1 MSDSLWPHGL
11 QHTRLPCS
19 SLSPGVCS
27 NSCPLSQ
34 WCHPNI
40 SSSVAPFSFCPQSF
54 PASRSF
60 PISQLFTSGG
70 PSIWSFSISPSN
82 EYSRL
87 ISFRIDWF
95 DLLGVQ
101 GTLNNFPWDM
111 SKFFIRLYITQ
122 PQLLISYHPFFS
134 PEALSCLQLQPHCAL
149 YHLYSLPLVTLL
161 LEQLP
166 PLTIS
171 HLLLHCPNATQY
183 LRPSTDIISWRGFA
197 RSPSHQPGTG
207 AFTLHPQPCLATPT
221 VTAT

>member
-34 WCHPNI
+34 WHHPNI

-60 PISQLFTSGG
+60 PKSQLFTSGG
-70 PSIWSFSISPSN
+70 PSIWSFSISPFN

-95 DLLGVQ
+95 YLLAVQ

-134 PEALSCLQLQPHCAL
+134 PAALSCAM
-149 YHLYSLPLVTLL
+149 YYLYSLPLVTLL
-161 LEQLP
+161 PEQLP

-183 LRPSTDIISWRGFA
+183 LRPSTGIFSGRGFA
-197 RSPSHQPGTG
+197 RSPSHQPSHPAGIG
-207 AFTLHPQPCLATPT
+207 AFTLHPQPCLATST
-221 VTAT
+221 GTAT